1 MIPDHLIDK
10 AAQALQDKIQ
20 DEYGWPRYQLSEID
34 AERRNERRKEAR
46 AALEAVAA
54 DIWDE
59 GCEAFEVAHKCDH
72 IEPWAHLRDN
82 PYRESETA

>member
-46 AALEAVAA
+46 AALEATAA
-54 DIWDE
+54 HIWDQGWVSRHADGE
-59 GCEAFEVAHKCDH
+59 QYTVT
-72 IEPWAHLRDN
+72 PN
-82 PYRESETA
+82 PYRASEEA